1 MNDKIIII
9 SCSVVIIFAVY
20 YLIYYWNYLT
30 GIRNNVH
37 EASSNINVLKRKRTN
52 VIDNIKIFVDTFMQY
67 EKEIYSKIAS
77 DMSGNTTAL
86 ITRLA
91 DHYPNLKSD
100 NRYNQLINE
109 LVSVETLIEQR
120 RIEYNKEVKN
130 YNTVISCIPAMFFA
144 NILQFKPIAY
154 FS

>member
-1 MNDKIIII
+1 MNDKIITIASGI
-9 SCSVVIIFAVY
+9 VVIFAVY
-20 YLIYYWNYLT
+20 YLIHYWNYLT

-100 NRYNQLINE
+100 NRYNQLTNE

-130 YNTVISCIPAMFFA
+130 YNTIITCIPAIFFA
-144 NILQFKPIAY
+144 NILQFKKIAY